1 MRFTLTAER
10 HLVEPYVVAIERHLT
25 AMPSV
30 IPGEA
35 LGGTLRYCI
44 YTVLS
49 QYMYHVHSHVMAP
62 PDLEYLMDEYLWG
75 QHLDPQ
81 QRQQTL
87 ECLGYNLGHAHVAL
101 RPTMQ
106 QMVGHLE
113 GYGEEIDD
121 VFISFGNVQRE
132 ESKRIMVVV
141 VETAPV
147 DAEIANLPLTAWR
160 QQRLV
165 TTGGFEGVL

>member
-10 HLVEPYVVAIERHLT
+10 RLVEPYVVAIEQHLT
-25 AMPSV
+25 SLPGT
-30 IPGEA
+30 IPGEV
-35 LGGTLRYCI
+35 LGTTLRYYI

-62 PDLEYLMDEYLWG
+62 PNIEYLMDEFLWG
-75 QHLDPQ
+75 HHIPPEE
-81 QRQQTL
+81 RQNTL
-87 ECLGYNLGHAHVAL
+87 EYLAAHLANAHIAL

-121 VFISFGNVQRE
+121 VFISFGNVSRE
-132 ESKRIMVVV
+132 ENKKIMVVV

-147 DAEIANLPLTAWR
+147 DAELIEPQMMAWHHHRRVTA
-160 QQRLV
+160 
-165 TTGGFEGVL
+165 GGYEGVL